1 MIDLKDYVPEE
12 IIFKLPS
19 TVKFPEVIFSDCV
32 CMDDVKKK
40 LSEHFVTIQEK
51 DVIANRVMDDY
62 EISTIRANY
71 GEIAEEQ
78 MPELESQLEALKSE
92 FNAAKKE
99 YEAKISS
106 LHTQFKDLVNL
117 AKKGIK
123 DYPLKMIDT
132 FRIPVMGYY
141 LYYSWV
147 NDAFRLALVQEIPKH
162 EYNDLFNSGEKN
174 QEAFKSLG
182 YELPDIDVKDT
193 RKNLRKFGKDEN
205 IVEVWEEDGQ
215 DVWLEHWTEDFLDE
229 DNGEVVPIQRH
240 EWHRVPIEES
250 PWRKEEDNDEI
261 STQEGEAVELSEG
274 SEE

>member
-12 IIFKLPS
+12 IKFKLPV

-40 LSEHFVTIQEK
+40 LSLHFVTIQEK
-51 DVIANRVMDDY
+51 DVIANRVMDEY

-78 MPELESQLEALKSE
+78 MPELESQFESLKAK
-92 FNAAKKE
+92 FNAEKKDF
-99 YEAKISS
+99 EAKISAS
-106 LHTQFKDLVNL
+106 NTQFKDLVNL

-147 NDAFRLALVQEIPKH
+147 NEAFRLALVQEIPKH
-162 EYNDLFNSGEKN
+162 EYNDLFNSGEMN
-174 QEAFKSLG
+174 QEAFVALG
-182 YELPDIDVKDT
+182 YELPDIEVKDT
-193 RKNLRKFGKDEN
+193 RKNLRKFGRGEDV
-205 IVEVWEEDGQ
+205 VEVWEEDGQ

-229 DNGEVVPIQRH
+229 DSGEIVPIQRH
-240 EWHRVPIEES
+240 EWHRVAIEES
-250 PWRKEEDNDEI
+250 PWRKEDDNDEI
-261 STQEGEAVELSEG
+261 ETQEREAVEVSAE

>member
-12 IIFKLPS
+12 IKFKLPV

-40 LSEHFVTIQEK
+40 LSLHFVTIQEK
-51 DVIANRVMDDY
+51 DVIANRVMDEY

-78 MPELESQLEALKSE
+78 MPELESQFESLKAK
-92 FNAAKKE
+92 FNAEKKDF
-99 YEAKISS
+99 EAKISA
-106 LHTQFKDLVNL
+106 LNTQFKDLVNL

-147 NDAFRLALVQEIPKH
+147 NEAFRLALVQEIPKH
-162 EYNDLFNSGEKN
+162 EYNDLFNSGEMN
-174 QEAFKSLG
+174 QEAFVALG
-182 YELPDIDVKDT
+182 YELPDIEVKDT
-193 RKNLRKFGKDEN
+193 RKNLRKFGRGEDV
-205 IVEVWEEDGQ
+205 VEVWEEDDQ

-229 DNGEVVPIQRH
+229 DSGEVVPIQRH
-240 EWHRVPIEES
+240 EWHRVAIEES
-250 PWRKEEDNDEI
+250 PWRKEDDNDEI
-261 STQEGEAVELSEG
+261 ETQEREAVEVSAE

>member
-12 IIFKLPS
+12 LKFKLPA

-32 CMDDVKKK
+32 SMDDVKKK
-40 LSEHFVTIQEK
+40 LAESFVTIQEK

-78 MPELESQLEALKSE
+78 IPELEAQFESLKAK
-92 FNAAKKE
+92 FNTEKKDF
-99 YEAKISS
+99 EAKISA

-132 FRIPVMGYY
+132 FRIPVMGHY

-162 EYNDLFNSGEKN
+162 EYNDLFNCGEMN
-174 QEAFKSLG
+174 QEAFDSKSSISRSACLG
-182 YELPDIDVKDT
+182 L
-193 RKNLRKFGKDEN
+193 G
-205 IVEVWEEDGQ
+205 G
-215 DVWLEHWTEDFLDE
+215 
-229 DNGEVVPIQRH
+229 GVPPARTAARRQLYHIRPIH
-240 EWHRVPIEES
+240 EKPVSRS
-250 PWRKEEDNDEI
+250 RQKA
-261 STQEGEAVELSEG
+261 T
-274 SEE
+274 

>member
-12 IIFKLPS
+12 LKFKLPA

-32 CMDDVKKK
+32 SMDDVKKK
-40 LSEHFVTIQEK
+40 LAESFVTIQEK

-78 MPELESQLEALKSE
+78 IPELEAQFESLKAK
-92 FNAAKKE
+92 FNTEKKDF
-99 YEAKISS
+99 EAKISA

-132 FRIPVMGYY
+132 FRIPVMGHY

-162 EYNDLFNSGEKN
+162 EYNDLFNSGEMN
-174 QEAFKSLG
+174 QEAFKALG
-182 YELPDIDVKDT
+182 YDLPDIDVKDT
-193 RKNLRKFGKDEN
+193 SKNLRKFGKDEN
-205 IVEVWEEDGQ
+205 VVEVWEEDGQ
-215 DVWLEHWTEDFLDE
+215 DVWLEHWIEDFLDE
-229 DNGEVVPIQRH
+229 DSGEVVPVQRH
-240 EWHRVPIEES
+240 EWHRVAIEES
-250 PWRKEEDNDEI
+250 PWRKEDEQ
-261 STQEGEAVELSEG
+261 TEAQEGEADEIPAEP
-274 SEE
+274 EE

>member
-12 IIFKLPS
+12 LKFKLPS
-19 TVKFPEVIFSDCV
+19 NIKFPEVIFPDCV

-40 LSEHFVTIQEK
+40 LAENFVTIQEK
-51 DVIANRVMDDY
+51 DVIANRVMDEY

-78 MPELESQLEALKSE
+78 MPELEAQYESLKAE
-92 FNAAKKE
+92 YNAAKKE

-132 FRIPVMGYY
+132 FRIPVMGHY

-147 NDAFRLALVQEIPKH
+147 NDTFRLALVQEIPKH

-174 QEAFKSLG
+174 QEAFKELG
-182 YELPDIDVKDT
+182 YDLPNIDVKDT
-193 RKNLRKFGKDEN
+193 RKNVRQFGEGEN
-205 IVEVWEEDGQ
+205 LIEVWEEDGE
-215 DVWLEHWTEDFLDE
+215 DVWLEQWIEDFLDE
-229 DNGEVVPIQRH
+229 DSGEAVSIKRH
-240 EWHRVPIEES
+240 EWHRASIEES
-250 PWRKEEDNDEI
+250 PWRKEESNDET
-261 STQEGEAVELSEG
+261 SSQEGEAIEV
-274 SEE
+274 SEESEE